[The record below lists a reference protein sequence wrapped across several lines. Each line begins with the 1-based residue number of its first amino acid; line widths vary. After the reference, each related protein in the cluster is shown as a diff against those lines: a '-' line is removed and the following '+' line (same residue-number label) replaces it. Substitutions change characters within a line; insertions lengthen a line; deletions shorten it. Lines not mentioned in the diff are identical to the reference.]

1 MPIKLA
7 VSRSD
12 LTIEAAYPQPQFG
25 LFQENRGLYT
35 RLAARLLPHGLKLSE
50 MKIEHGNGSIGEY
63 HLSFFLLE
71 YLLVVRVRVDRTEVY
86 CTQLTDD
93 NKSRVVAAAKET
105 LACLRETIGTEYRA
119 YAVTLNIHGVM
130 ENQSAKVFLGTLVA
144 APPAAAG
151 PIVGNGVGYYFA
163 GAGDRIGSSLVLDT
177 SALVPD
183 GLYAKP
189 QATWDAS
196 RLSLDELA
204 ERVEEFVRTTL
215 GWFDIE
221 VP

>member
-1 MPIKLA
+1 MSIKLA

-12 LTIEAAYPQPQFG
+12 LTIEAAYQQPQFG

-35 RLAARLLPHGLKLSE
+35 RLATRLSPHGLKLSE
-50 MKIEHGNGSIGEY
+50 MKIERGNGSIGEY

-71 YLLVVRVRVDRTEVY
+71 YLLVVRVRVDRIEIY
-86 CTQLTDD
+86 CTQLRDD
-93 NKSRVVAAAKET
+93 NKNHVVAAATET
-105 LACLRETIGTEYRA
+105 LACLRETIGAEYRV
-119 YAVTLNIHGVM
+119 YAVTLNIHGVL
-130 ENQSAKVFLGTLVA
+130 ENQSAKAFLGKLVVP
-144 APPAAAG
+144 PPAAAG
-151 PIVGNGVGYYFA
+151 PIVGHGVGYYFA
-163 GAGDRIGSSLVLDT
+163 GAGDRSASSLVLDT

-196 RLSLDELA
+196 RVAPDELA
-204 ERVEEFVRTTL
+204 VRAEEFVRTTL
-215 GWFDIE
+215 GWFGIE

>member
-1 MPIKLA
+1 MPIKLV

-12 LTIEAAYPQPQFG
+12 VTIEAAYQQPQFG
-25 LFQENRGLYT
+25 LYQENRGLY
-35 RLAARLLPHGLKLSE
+35 ARLVARLSPYGLKLSD
-50 MKIEHGNGSIGEY
+50 MKIERGNGSLGEY

-71 YLLVVRVRVDRTEVY
+71 YLVVVRVRVDRSEIY
-86 CTQLTDD
+86 CAHLTDD
-93 NKSRVVAAAKET
+93 NKNRVIAAATET
-105 LACLRETIGTEYRA
+105 LACVRETIEAEYRV
-119 YAVTLNIHGVM
+119 YAVTLNIHGLM
-130 ENQSAKVFLGTLVA
+130 ENQNAKAFLGKLVA

-151 PIVGNGVGYYFA
+151 TIIGNGIGYYFSSV
-163 GAGDRIGSSLVLDT
+163 GDRSASSLVLDA

-196 RLSLDELA
+196 RVPLDQLA
-204 ERVEEFVRTTL
+204 ERAEEFVRTTL